1 MDRQRFDRLG
11 ARTRR
16 AGLTV
21 PVALVAVAL
30 LLAACGGN
38 GGNGNGNGNEP
49 SAVLHALIVNASDVE
64 VIVGYSADGAPE
76 PDLAVPSCEAALQDY
91 PLADPF
97 VVTIDG
103 ETVIDTFVDLPDGLP
118 NDGESDLNLQIDIK
132 KDGTVAMINAQGAP
146 ASADVA
152 LRPGRGFS
160 KPSKSAFCPTL
171 PG

>member
-1 MDRQRFDRLG
+1 MDRQRFDRPG

-16 AGLTV
+16 AGLTT

-30 LLAACGGN
+30 LLAACGGDGGN
-38 GGNGNGNGNEP
+38 GGNSNAP
-49 SAVLHALIVNASDVE
+49 TAVLHVLIVNASDAE

-76 PDLAVPSCEAALQDY
+76 PDLTVPSCEAALPDY

-103 ETVIDTFVDLPDGLP
+103 ETVIDTFVDLAAGLP

-146 ASADVA
+146 APADVA